1 MQIPQSAELTSGW
14 CRFEAQ
20 YLLEEIGKHT
30 FNESKIDASEFLP
43 NGKDKKVVPRDK
55 DFDLGIRQRFEKS
68 IGEKTK
74 LRRQRFD
81 EIVRDEKNPMNCLKN
96 TLIPKSK

>member
-1 MQIPQSAELTSGW
+1 M
-14 CRFEAQ
+14 
-20 YLLEEIGKHT
+20 
-30 FNESKIDASEFLP
+30 
-43 NGKDKKVVPRDK
+43 VPRDK

-81 EIVRDEKNPMNCLKN
+81 EIVRDEKNPMNSLKN
-96 TLIPKSK
+96 TLISKSK